1 MSEMQISTL
10 QLKSDSLTVTESQL
24 GYNLTW

>member
-24 GYNLTW
+24 GYNPTW